1 MWFNCHMAFD
11 YQNYSSIAVA
21 AAIAGCYR
29 PLQTHGFRSISQKL
43 SANIGKRAALHA
55 LPRVRSAQN
64 KGPAGM
70 RKFTSSASIGAIA
83 VAMATPAMA
92 QDQAEQ
98 SADEQRVGGVPTIV
112 VTAQKRSEDLQ
123 DVPISVQAIGEK
135 GLNQLNIDTFED
147 YLDQLPTVTAG
158 GSGPGQSTIYIRGLA
173 STTPNLTT
181 AGVAGLAP
189 NVALYLDEQPLAQPG
204 RNLDVYA
211 ADMAR
216 IEVLSGPQGT
226 LFGASSQAGV
236 VRLITNKPSLSGFD
250 AGASAGVSFTKG
262 GETSYKA
269 EAMLNIPVA
278 DTLALRGVFYLDDQG
293 GYIDNVQG
301 TRNLTESARFRPAGT
316 VRSNGVVVSPL
327 RGGFQAGADLSG
339 VTFLD
344 TDNAGLVQED
354 FNDTQYSGFRAT
366 ALWEVT
372 PDWTVTLAHSRQS
385 VESDGVFFADPE
397 LDGLDDLEIQRF
409 EEDRLEDDFSN
420 TSWTVEGRLAMLD
433 VVYTGAYTD
442 RETQQRVDYTDYL
455 FVGQYLP
462 YYICDGSV
470 SYPGA
475 AAPSGTCQ
483 PPNLYVTSNSDTTV
497 FTQELRF
504 STPQD
509 WPVRVTAGGFYSDL
523 ELKERNDFAYPGN
536 VVAQPFGAF
545 KPNFPQEGFTTLPGP
560 FPADTI
566 FRNDIRRTDKQFGIF
581 GEATIDVVPDILT
594 VTLGARYYDIEVD
607 FEGSANGSFCNSF
620 SAEDQNAFGTDI
632 NDLYDGDGEYTF
644 IGSCS
649 AALRQTFTLDDTLA
663 DIQAA
668 GLSAT
673 QAQQVFNAVRAPDT
687 AQTDGLI
694 YKGTVT
700 LTPNPDLLFYA
711 TYSEGFRPGLLNRPG
726 GATNGAGFTVPFELE
741 TDEVQNY
748 EIGWKVDLIEG
759 QLRINGSAFFVDISR
774 LQTTIFDPSIT
785 NLFFSDNAADAEIK
799 GIEADFTLAPYATPG
814 LTIAGAFSVL
824 DTEITEVLTPTSD
837 VIVGEELAFA
847 PSFQGNMR
855 VRYEWDA
862 SDDITAFIM
871 PQVTYS
877 SSKTTDI
884 IEINKLELESYTVFD
899 LSAGISKDQWS
910 FELFGENLF
919 DERAQISGNYINDRA
934 RITTNRPAT
943 VGMRVSFDY

>member
-1 MWFNCHMAFD
+1 
-11 YQNYSSIAVA
+11 
-21 AAIAGCYR
+21 
-29 PLQTHGFRSISQKL
+29 
-43 SANIGKRAALHA
+43 
-55 LPRVRSAQN
+55 
-64 KGPAGM
+64 M

-824 DTEITEVLTPTSD
+824 DTEITEVLTPTND
-837 VIVGEELAFA
+837 VIAGEELAFA